1 MKREIST
8 TQMEIDPGEMKR
20 RQWNE
25 LVKELTDNMFD
36 GRSIDLMFDCFV
48 RANGNYW
55 EHCDMTLEEF
65 VRALPYNVDYYYRD
79 EINSVLTEDN
89 LKEFERDTW
98 QETLKVMR
106 ENYEEVESA
115 MGMNVFFGE
124 CDILF
129 YLNFA

>member
-1 MKREIST
+1 MKRELPT

-25 LVKELTDNMFD
+25 LVKELTDDMFD
-36 GRSIDLMFDCFV
+36 DRAIDLMFDCFV

-65 VRALPYNVDYYYRD
+65 IRALPYNVDYYYRD
-79 EINSVLTEDN
+79 ETNSVLTENN

-98 QETLKVMR
+98 QETLKAMR
-106 ENYEEVESA
+106 ENYEEVETA
-115 MGMNVFFGE
+115 TGMNVFFGE